1 MFSLLQA
8 HRAGADSGAALPT
21 VFRSLERWGARH
33 QRGQL
38 SLYAAPAGT
47 GKSALGLTVALKSGV
62 SVLYLSA
69 DSDSHVQTSRTIS
82 ILTGASLDESREWVR
97 SQTWPAEVGETLGQN
112 LFFRFDFTP
121 SPTMDDVEAAV
132 ACYVEIYGEAPHL
145 IVVDNVT
152 NIRGTTQ
159 ANAEDPFSG
168 LESIMDYLHSM
179 ARETGAHV
187 LGLHHTTAA
196 HNDSSKPIPLSGVKG
211 QISRVPALI
220 LTLHKAGEKL
230 LGVSVVKNR
239 NGRSDASGGLTV
251 ELEADLSRMAISDP
265 KFSAPQWASQ
275 QR

>member
-8 HRAGADSGAALPT
+8 HRAGSDTGAALPT

-33 QRGQL
+33 LRGQL
-38 SLYAAPAGT
+38 SLYAAPSGT
-47 GKSALGLTVALKSGV
+47 GKSALALTTALKSGV

-82 ILTGASLDESREWVR
+82 ILTGTPLAQSEEWTR
-97 SQTWPAEVGETLGQN
+97 SQSWPAEIGETLGQN
-112 LFFRFDFTP
+112 LFFRWDFTP
-121 SPTMDDVEAAV
+121 LPTMDDIEASV
-132 ACYVEIYGEAPHL
+132 ACYFEIYGEYPYL
-145 IVVDNVT
+145 VVVDNVT
-152 NIRGTTQ
+152 NVRGVSQ

-168 LESIMDYLHSM
+168 LESLMDYLNSM
-179 ARETGAHV
+179 ARATGAHV

-196 HNDSSKPIPLSGVKG
+196 HNDSAAPIPLSGVKG

-230 LGVSVVKNR
+230 MGVSIVKSR
-239 NGRSDASGGLTV
+239 SGRSDPSGGLTV
-251 ELEADLSRMAISDP
+251 ELEADLSRMAISDSTFP
-265 KFSAPQWASQ
+265 APPWASQ